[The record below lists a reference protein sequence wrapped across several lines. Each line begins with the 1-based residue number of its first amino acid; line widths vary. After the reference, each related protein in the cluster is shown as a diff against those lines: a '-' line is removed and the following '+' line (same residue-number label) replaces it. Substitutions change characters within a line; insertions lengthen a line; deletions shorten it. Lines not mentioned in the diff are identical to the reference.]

1 MRAFA
6 EFVMRGR
13 AQAWGVGIGCA
24 ILPFFHWIG
33 TAVVG
38 LVMLRRGPAE
48 GALLMLWASLPLVA
62 WYMVNQDA
70 SPLLVLVGTFGLA
83 FILRA
88 TASWEL
94 TLCAAVAVAGLAGLM
109 FSVLS
114 ADLLV
119 VLGQWYLEL
128 VSQVQQAGAP
138 DRAAQEML
146 PEEAQQVLIGLFAM
160 GQAVAM
166 IGALL
171 LSRWWQSALYNP
183 GGFQQEIHSLRLS
196 PLMSSVIVG
205 AMVLVLLIGDPAW
218 TRWIPLLT
226 IPLILSAVGFIHW
239 LVKAKGLPKTW
250 LVVFYVSFLL
260 LIQLLYPLLTSVAL
274 LDSWMNLRKRFGSE
288 KPDNEV

>member
-38 LVMLRRGPAE
+38 LVLLRRGPVE

-70 SPLLVLVGTFGLA
+70 SPLLVLIGTFGLA
-83 FILRA
+83 YILRS

-94 TLCAAVAVAGLAGLM
+94 TLCAAVVVAGVSGLV

-119 VLGQWYLEL
+119 VLGEWYLE
-128 VSQVQQAGAP
+128 VVAQVQQGEGP
-138 DRAAQEML
+138 EML
-146 PEEAQQVLIGLFAM
+146 PEDARQVLVGLFAM

-171 LSRWWQSALYNP
+171 LSRWWQSVLYNP

-196 PLMSSVIVG
+196 PVMSSVIVG

-226 IPLILSAVGFIHW
+226 VPLILSAVGFIHW
-239 LVKAKGLPKTW
+239 LIKAKGLPMTW

-274 LDSWMNLRKRFGSE
+274 LDSWMDLRKRFGSE